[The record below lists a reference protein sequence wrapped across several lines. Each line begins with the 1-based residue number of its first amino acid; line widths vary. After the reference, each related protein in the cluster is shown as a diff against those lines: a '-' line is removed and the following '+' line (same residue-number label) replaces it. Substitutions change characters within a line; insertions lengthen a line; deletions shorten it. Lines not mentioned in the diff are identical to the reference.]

1 MLFRRAGDLRLG
13 GRRQCVII
21 RRMTVDVVTHGSVR
35 VITMNRPERRNALDP
50 DTYLGL
56 GRAFVEAEHDDTV
69 RVLVLTGA
77 GDQAFCAG
85 MDLKAFAARR
95 AGAPGEGEA
104 AGEASGPGT
113 EVFVERVYPKPII
126 AAVNGAAVAGGFGI
140 MLGCDLVVAA
150 EHAVF
155 GLPEVRRGLVG
166 VGATSR
172 AALRLPPAVVLEL
185 ALTGAPIDAERALHH
200 GLVNRVV
207 PSADVLPTAI
217 ALAEEIA
224 TNAPLAVALTKEI
237 AYDARRLLE
246 VDIAAWRE
254 RAAPVFASDDAR
266 EGATAFAEKR
276 PPEFTGH

>member
-1 MLFRRAGDLRLG
+1 VA
-13 GRRQCVII
+13 
-21 RRMTVDVVTHGSVR
+21 VDVVTQGSVR

-50 DTYLGL
+50 ETFRGL

-69 RVLVLTGA
+69 RVVVLTGA
-77 GDQAFCAG
+77 GDQAFSAG
-85 MDLKAFAARR
+85 MDLKAFV
-95 AGAPGEGEA
+95 AGTTG
-104 AGEASGPGT
+104 AGDGPGT

-140 MLGCDLVVAA
+140 MLGCDIVVAA

-155 GLPEVRRGLVG
+155 GLPEVKRGLVG

-185 ALTGAPIDAERALHH
+185 ALTGAPIDAARALHY

-217 ALAEEIA
+217 AIAEEISA
-224 TNAPLAVALTKEI
+224 NAPLAVALTKEI
-237 AYDARRLLE
+237 AYDARHLLD
-246 VDIAAWRE
+246 VDISAWRE
-254 RAAPVFASDDAR
+254 RAAPIFASDDAR

-276 PPEFTGH
+276 PPRFTGK

>member
-1 MLFRRAGDLRLG
+1 VGSWSEVIAA
-13 GRRQCVII
+13 QCAII
-21 RRMTVDVVTHGSVR
+21 RAVAVDVVTQGSVR
-35 VITMNRPERRNALDP
+35 VITINRPERRNALDP
-50 DTYLGL
+50 ATFRGL
-56 GRAFVEAEHDDTV
+56 GDAFVAAEHDDAV

-77 GDQAFCAG
+77 GDHAFCAG
-85 MDLKAFAARR
+85 MDLKAFV
-95 AGAPGEGEA
+95 AGA
-104 AGEASGPGT
+104 AGDAGPGPGT

-155 GLPEVRRGLVG
+155 GLPEVKRGLVG

-185 ALTGAPIDAERALHH
+185 ALTGAPMDAARALHH

-207 PSADVLPTAI
+207 PSAEVLPTAI

-224 TNAPLAVALTKEI
+224 ANAPLAVALTKEI
-237 AYDARRLLE
+237 AYDARHLLD
-246 VDIAAWRE
+246 VDISAWRE
-254 RAAPVFASDDAR
+254 RAAPIFASADAR

-276 PPEFTGH
+276 QPRFTGT

>member
-1 MLFRRAGDLRLG
+1 MA
-13 GRRQCVII
+13 
-21 RRMTVDVVTHGSVR
+21 VDVVTQGTVR
-35 VITMNRPERRNALDP
+35 VITINRPERRNALDP
-50 DTYLGL
+50 ATFRGL
-56 GRAFVEAEHDDTV
+56 GDAFVAAEHDDAV

-85 MDLKAFAARR
+85 MDLKAFV
-95 AGAPGEGEA
+95 AGDAGDAGPGP
-104 AGEASGPGT
+104 GPGT

-155 GLPEVRRGLVG
+155 GLPEVKRGLVG

-185 ALTGAPIDAERALHH
+185 ALTGAPMDAARALHH

-224 TNAPLAVALTKEI
+224 ANAPLAVALTKEI
-237 AYDARRLLE
+237 AYDARHLLD

-254 RAAPVFASDDAR
+254 RAAPIFASADAR

-276 PPEFTGH
+276 PPRFTGR